1 MRIAVDAMGGDF
13 APEATVQGSIDA
25 CKLLPGSLEIILLG
39 NSKEIETC
47 LTNPFPKNI
56 TIFHTEEIVTMSD
69 KGSKALKS
77 KPNSSLVKGIK
88 MVKDRQA
95 DAFISAGN
103 TGAIMATSL
112 FLLGRAK
119 NVKRPALGAFI
130 PTGNGGKILCDV
142 GANPNVKPLH
152 MLQFS
157 VMASIYLEHVEGIT
171 NPKIGLV
178 NIGTEPGKGTDLY
191 IQTYKLLSDK
201 LPNFIGN
208 IEGRHIFDTDAD
220 VIICDGFVGNILL
233 KFAEGWSTIYGNML
247 KEKIISKLTPEV
259 DLELLEE
266 AMNDIHSQYDYE
278 EHGGSPLLGINGVAV
293 VAHGSSGSK
302 AIKNSILVAE
312 KCVRE
317 NLVHDIAS
325 GMSQYMETSA

>member
-1 MRIAVDAMGGDF
+1 MDAMGGDY

-39 NSKEIETC
+39 KSKEIESC
-47 LTNPFPKNI
+47 LSNPLPKNI

-88 MVKDRQA
+88 MVKDKQA

-152 MLQFS
+152 MLQFA
-157 VMASIYLEHVEGIT
+157 VMASLYLEHVEGIT

-178 NIGTEPGKGTDLY
+178 NIGKEPGKGTDLY
-191 IQTYKLLSDK
+191 IQTYELLSSK

-259 DLELLEE
+259 DLKLIEE

-325 GMSQYMETSA
+325 GMSKYMETSA

>member
-1 MRIAVDAMGGDF
+1 MDAMGGDF

-25 CKLLPGSLEIILLG
+25 VKLLPEKLEIILLG
-39 NSKEIETC
+39 NSKKIEACFKTS
-47 LTNPFPKNI
+47 LPENI
-56 TIFHTEEIVTMSD
+56 TIFHTDEIVTMSD
-69 KGSKALKS
+69 KGSKVLKS

-142 GANPNVKPLH
+142 GANPNVKPIHL
-152 MLQFS
+152 LQFA
-157 VMASIYLEHVEGIT
+157 VMASLYLEHVEGIT

-178 NIGTEPGKGTDLY
+178 NIGKEPGKGTDLY
-191 IQTYKLLSDK
+191 IQAYELLSNK

-259 DLELLEE
+259 DLDLLEE

-325 GMSQYMETSA
+325 GMSQYMETSV